1 MTLACCDSHE
11 ATARAVWACGACGTA
26 CCRSC
31 AVKIDAEL
39 YCRGCA
45 GADAPPRAA

>member
-1 MTLACCDSHE
+1 MSMTCCDSHE
-11 ATARAVWACGACGTA
+11 ATARAIWACGACGTA

-31 AVKIDAEL
+31 AIQVGTEL

-45 GADAPPRAA
+45 GDDAPARAA